1 MDGFPQ
7 SNILMLKLKLKLC
20 SGQCEIKVCLEEG
33 SYFLEFS
40 PALYQYQHQ
49 RPRTT
54 FDGIRAKVSR
64 RKVLTNVGINNRA
77 GQADSA
83 YICVLD
89 RFCQICINSMRFH
102 INIQLRWQNLR
113 RYRQRPKKSELSG
126 WQLSTRKNFPDEVR
140 KSFLRQKKYV

>member
-1 MDGFPQ
+1 M
-7 SNILMLKLKLKLC
+7 
-20 SGQCEIKVCLEEG
+20 
-33 SYFLEFS
+33 EFS

-49 RPRTT
+49 RPRTR

-140 KSFLRQKKYV
+140 KLFSRQKNRVNCFRDKKRCVNSFCDKKVRK